1 MYLISRV
8 RSLAPSTTAT
18 VDVCN
23 ILQKRHATGK
33 KQRQEIAP
41 IRAKYCQMNPRA
53 KTTGMR
59 NSIVLER
66 AWSCGR
72 ELIVIV
78 AILGQALVLLVGKGN

>member
-1 MYLISRV
+1 
-8 RSLAPSTTAT
+8 
-18 VDVCN
+18 
-23 ILQKRHATGK
+23 
-33 KQRQEIAP
+33 
-41 IRAKYCQMNPRA
+41 MNPRA